1 MKIAV
6 TGICG
11 FIGRHV
17 ARELLKHGH
26 DVIGIDIDKSIAEK
40 FGWYNEID
48 FIECDLNDKNE
59 DFYKLFR
66 EPDVVIHLAWQGL
79 PNYKD
84 LFHIEKNL
92 VSNIFFI
99 KNLVEKG
106 LKNLSVTGTCLEY
119 GMQSGRLNEEMETN
133 PDNSYAIAK
142 DTLRKYLAELS
153 KKYPLRYK
161 WIRLFYLHG
170 EGQNKNSILE
180 QLKSAVGK
188 NEKKFNLSGGEQL
201 RDYLPVE
208 KVAEYIVKIS
218 LQNKITGIINCCSG
232 KPVSIRRFVENYISE
247 NKLDIKLNLGY
258 YPYPDYE
265 PMEFWG
271 DTTKLDSILKIC
283 K

>member
-208 KVAEYIVKIS
+208 KVVEYIVKIS